1 MLKKLIGLTTGLAL
15 TLGLAA
21 CGSEE
26 TGASESVG
34 DSVDY
39 EIIGIDPGSGLMNA
53 TLNKVLPGYGL
64 DDKWDVIEGS
74 DTAMTAELSKAIKDE
89 EPIIVTGWV
98 PHWMWNEF
106 DLKMLKDPKKL
117 YGGEEQ
123 IHTLVRKDFEE
134 EMPEAYKFFD
144 QFEWSPDDMQ
154 DVMVRIQGG
163 TSEEKAAEEWVSENT
178 ELVDTWLEG
187 VSPGNG
193 EEIKIPYVAWS
204 DATASS
210 NVVKYVLENE
220 LNYKVNLML
229 VEPGV
234 MWAAIAEGSGDAMV
248 TAALPTTHEAYYKQ
262 FEGDF
267 VDLGPNFTGLQN
279 GLVVPAY
286 MDIDSIEDLMEE

>member
-106 DLKMLKDPKKL
+106 DLKMLEDPKEL

-123 IHTLVRKDFEE
+123 IHTLVRKGFEE

>member
-123 IHTLVRKDFEE
+123 IHTLVRKGFEE